1 MNITP
6 YFDKLEYISATAEQ
20 LKKDLNLFDIEIKFS
35 GDEKNAYN
43 ELLYQLTPHI
53 GLLAE
58 KNYKKLLDVL
68 YRIDVNEKKI
78 ADCINNSLGLSLPE
92 AISDLII
99 RRELQKIV
107 IRKHYKPEQNDIYD
121 DY

>member
-6 YFDKLEYISATAEQ
+6 YFDKLEYISATADQ

-53 GLLAE
+53 ALLAE

-78 ADCINNSLGLSLPE
+78 ADCVNNSLGLSLPE